1 MKYYVEIKK
10 DAYVDIICVEAINKN
25 DAENKAILK
34 FGIDATQFDIT
45 VHKEYPCFLEAY
57 EGGENIEDFF
67 ISLGEE
73 LEKISDDIKKEEI

>member
-34 FGIDATQFDIT
+34 F
-45 VHKEYPCFLEAY
+45 V
-57 EGGENIEDFF
+57 
-67 ISLGEE
+67 
-73 LEKISDDIKKEEI
+73 